1 MPQAHRPLATTLSVH
16 KKRLFGYMKKTA
28 LSLLL
33 ALGSLFASSAQAAN
47 APPTAD
53 YSACWH
59 GAAQYHQVDV
69 WLLYSIGW
77 VESGFNPNA
86 VNRNKNGSVDLGAMQ
101 INTIWLKELQKY
113 GITERHLMDGCTSVY
128 VGAWI
133 LSKSIKRYGYTW
145 RAIGAYNSATPS
157 IGFKYAK
164 KVYAAHQRITGLPST

>member
-1 MPQAHRPLATTLSVH
+1 
-16 KKRLFGYMKKTA
+16 MKKTA

-33 ALGSLFASSAQAAN
+33 ALGALFSSSTHAAPQALTQAAVT
-47 APPTAD
+47 PQGRD

-69 WLLYSIGW
+69 WLLYSIGL
-77 VESGFNPNA
+77 VESRFDANA
-86 VNRNKNGSVDLGAMQ
+86 VNRNKNGSLDLGAMQ

-133 LSKSIKRYGYTW
+133 LAKSIKRYGYTW

-164 KVYAAHQRITGLPST
+164 KVYAAHHRITGVPST